1 MSPAMAARIE
11 TCLGDVADIVKLI
24 EDWESGLQ
32 APWQKANGK
41 IRRRLDYR
49 IAGWVILFR

>member
-24 EDWESGLQ
+24 EDWEAGLQ
-32 APWQKANGK
+32 APW
-41 IRRRLDYR
+41 
-49 IAGWVILFR
+49 